1 MLMQARTSRR
11 IAIVVP
17 AIVGLISGPGARV
30 ASAAPAPLEIDMAR
44 SYIIASTG
52 KAGMLGFLGHRHGVL
67 ATEWTAEVHYDA
79 AAPEAASIAVV
90 ITAAKIVV
98 DTEQARRRARLAE
111 DGPGESD
118 LPGIQTRMLEEVL
131 DVEQYA
137 TIEFHSERIDVRGD
151 NHLRVHGAMTLGGAT
166 VPVSA
171 EVWVR
176 SIGGLMLF
184 SARFEIK
191 QTDFGIQPVSSGG
204 VVNVADKIEI
214 RFELWTVPASD

>member
-1 MLMQARTSRR
+1 MSMRASTSRR
-11 IAIVVP
+11 IAIMVP
-17 AIVGLISGPGARV
+17 AIMGLIAAPGARV
-30 ASAAPAPLEIDMAR
+30 GAATETLEIDMER

-67 ATEWTAEVHYDA
+67 ATEWTAEVNYDA
-79 AAPEAASIAVV
+79 DAPENSSITIV
-90 ITAAKIVV
+90 IATAKLVI
-98 DTEQARRRARLAE
+98 DTDEARRRARLAE
-111 DGPGESD
+111 DGPNESD

-131 DVEQYA
+131 DVEQHV
-137 TIEFHSERIDVRGD
+137 TIEFRSERIEVRGD
-151 NHLRVHGAMTLGGAT
+151 NHLRVHGAMTLGGTT
-166 VPVSA
+166 VPVTA

-176 SIGGLMLF
+176 AIGGLTLF

-214 RFELWTVPASD
+214 RFELWTAETTG